1 MLFEKVALDTE
12 IRKYINIAS
21 VVAIIFYLA
30 TFVVPYNGQ
39 VYRFSVILLF
49 IYLFVII
56 IVEIR
61 NHDFNAKWF
70 IYIQAT
76 YGLEDRC
83 SLTKG
88 NFEDFAGN
96 RDKEEVNFG
105 STIYM
110 TDDFKN
116 ELNVPVPPNVLELC
130 CFEWY

>member
-1 MLFEKVALDTE
+1 ME
-12 IRKYINIAS
+12 IRKYINIAG

-70 IYIQAT
+70 IYIQTT

-88 NFEDFAGN
+88 NFEDFSGN
-96 RDKEEVNFG
+96 RDKEEVNF
-105 STIYM
+105 SIY
-110 TDDFKN
+110 F
-116 ELNVPVPPNVLELC
+116 LEQVSFC
-130 CFEWY
+130 SFFGKPEEV